1 MSCRTDY
8 GPGWLL
14 AALAFVPAPAF
25 GQVVREIESE
35 TVEPPAD
42 GVGEA
47 NYKPDLDAVRDRIV
61 AETNRFREGENRGP
75 VKANAGLKKA
85 AQGLAV
91 YMAAHDAFSHTA
103 DGREPWDRIK
113 QAGYEYCIALENIAY
128 EYNSEGFTTD
138 DLAKQF
144 IEGWENSP
152 PHRKNMLDPDVDD
165 IGVGV
170 AYSTK
175 TGRYYAVQDYGRHLS
190 DRISFKIANTTDAEV
205 KYALNGK
212 DFTLP
217 PGYTITHERC
227 RPPELRFEWPAGAD
241 AAPDAKG
248 TLRPTAGAEYVV
260 RKDDAGAFTVDRR

>member
-1 MSCRTDY
+1 MADRLWASLL
-8 GPGWLL
+8 LL
-14 AALAFVPAPAF
+14 ASVFVPATAF
-25 GQVVREIESE
+25 GQVVRENESE
-35 TVEPPAD
+35 TVEPPAA

-47 NYKPDLDAVRDRIV
+47 KFKPDLDAVRDRIV
-61 AETNRFREGENRGP
+61 AETNHFREGENRGP
-75 VKANAGLKKA
+75 VKANAELTKA
-85 AQGLAV
+85 AQGFAE
-91 YMAAHDAFSHTA
+91 YMAAHDVFSHTA

-113 QAGYEYCIALENIAY
+113 AAGYAYCLALENIAY

-144 IEGWENSP
+144 VEGWKESP
-152 PHRKNMLDPDVDD
+152 PHRKNMLDPDATE

-175 TGRYYAVQDYGRHLS
+175 TGRYYAVQDYGRPLS
-190 DRISFKIANTTDAEV
+190 EKLSFKIVNTTDSEL

-241 AAPDAKG
+241 VAPAAKE
-248 TLRPTAGAEYVV
+248 TRRPTAGAKYVV
-260 RKDDAGAFTVDRR
+260 RKDGAGAFTVDGR